1 MAYVIR
7 QKSGSWEIRESRAT
21 PRGPRSRTLAS
32 FRELTPEAIRQALE
46 RASAPLDA
54 GEIRAAARRAGAPVA
69 GAGHA
74 GARLIAALGGGPPP
88 PPGLRRVLLEALG
101 SRPRKAVT
109 DNERAASEWLGAS
122 PERRGETLRD
132 LLLLADRVPQRR
144 RARALR
150 FPRIVSRAA

>member
-1 MAYVIR
+1 MAHVVR

-32 FRELTPEAIRQALE
+32 FRELTPEVIRRARE

-54 GEIRAAARRAGAPVA
+54 EQVRDAARRAGAPVA
-69 GAGHA
+69 AAGQA
-74 GARLIAALGGGPPP
+74 GAKLIAALAGGPPP

-101 SRPRKAVT
+101 SRPRNAVT

-122 PERRGETLRD
+122 PERRGETLRE
-132 LLLLADRVPQRR
+132 LLLLADRLPHRR
-144 RARALR
+144 RARVPR